1 MENRHTLEDLKEMQN
16 YPLEMKIALT
26 NDRIR
31 AWYREYNGNVFVSR
45 SGGKDSDVLGDIV
58 KKLYPD
64 VPQVFI
70 NTGLEWDSVRRHGME
85 VADEVLYPEINFVE
99 VVKRY
104 GYPVIGKEVAQR
116 VCEARERPDGESAR
130 RFTDCEHNRKYPQF
144 SMEAYAWLL
153 DAPFK
158 ISHKCC
164 KVMKKTPSK
173 RYEKKTGRKP
183 IVGTLAD
190 ESRLRKSNWLRHGCN
205 AFDLDRPVSAP
216 LSFWT
221 EQDILKYIKEYNVEL
236 ADIYGDVIYDWENS
250 EDVQGQLTISDIAGF
265 EEEKRFDADK
275 PLLKTTGCK
284 RTGCMM
290 CGFGCHLEKPGDGRF
305 ELLKKT
311 HPGMY
316 NLLDVIKNNGVTMR
330 EAIEWINKNGGFDI
344 KL

>member
-70 NTGLEWDSVRRHGME
+70 NTGLEWDSVRRHGMD

-104 GYPVIGKEVAQR
+104 GYPVIGKEIAQR

-173 RYEKKTGRKP
+173 RYEKETGRKP

-236 ADIYGDVIYDWENS
+236 ADIYGDIVYEQDGYIYFMD
-250 EDVQGQLTISDIAGF
+250 LTGCANL
-265 EEEKRFDADK
+265 A
-275 PLLKTTGCK
+275 TTGID
-284 RTGCMM
+284 RTGC
-290 CGFGCHLEKPGDGRF
+290 CFCLFGAQRDPDRFKRLKEKEP
-305 ELLKKT
+305 KKYDFV
-311 HPGMY
+311 M
-316 NLLDVIKNNGVTMR
+316 
-330 EAIEWINKNGGFDI
+330 NGGEFDSDGMWI
-344 KL
+344 PNKQGLGLKFVIDWLNEHGNLNIQV